1 MTSLRSRLSAGLLM
15 SLVAMLALLWL
26 ITAASGRTLM
36 ESQLA
41 SRLAHDGESLL
52 GGLTLRADGG
62 LELDAQRIQGIY
74 QQPFS
79 GHYFVVEAGGAALRS
94 RSLWDETLPPMA
106 ELGVGENRL
115 DYVTGPGQQPLL
127 LWSSAFVKQGR
138 VVRIGVAEDLAAL
151 QDATHQ
157 LQRRLLGWSLA
168 VVLSLLIVQRYIVV
182 RSLRPVARAA
192 GDVARLEH
200 GEILELGE
208 RVPDEVLPLVHAINQ
223 LLLRQ
228 QQRLQRSREAL
239 GNLAHAINTPL
250 TLLQQLGRE
259 KLSGDRQA
267 AQQLE
272 AYGRQI
278 TTLIEQSLRR
288 ARLAGDSLGAR
299 RFDLH
304 EDLGKL
310 VDTLER
316 LHRDKSVR
324 FEQQLHGASRLPL
337 EQQDAMELLGNLLD
351 NAWKW
356 AAGEVCLSVAVDAGV
371 EILVEDDGPGVD
383 ADAME
388 ALGRRGVRQDEATPG
403 HGLGLS
409 IVSSLVQ
416 QLDGSMEL
424 SRSPRLGG
432 LRVRVRLGGQ
442 TG

>member
-1 MTSLRSRLSAGLLM
+1 
-15 SLVAMLALLWL
+15 
-26 ITAASGRTLM
+26 
-36 ESQLA
+36 
-41 SRLAHDGESLL
+41 
-52 GGLTLRADGG
+52 
-62 LELDAQRIQGIY
+62 
-74 QQPFS
+74 
-79 GHYFVVEAGGAALRS
+79 
-94 RSLWDETLPPMA
+94 
-106 ELGVGENRL
+106 
-115 DYVTGPGQQPLL
+115 
-127 LWSSAFVKQGR
+127 
-138 VVRIGVAEDLAAL
+138 
-151 QDATHQ
+151 
-157 LQRRLLGWSLA
+157 
-168 VVLSLLIVQRYIVV
+168 LSLLIVQRYIVV

-250 TLLQQLGRE
+250 TLLQQLARE

-304 EDLGKL
+304 EDLAQL
-310 VDTLER
+310 VDTLKR
-316 LHRDKSVR
+316 LHRDKTVR

-356 AAGEVCLSVAVDAGV
+356 AAGEVCLSVTVDAGV